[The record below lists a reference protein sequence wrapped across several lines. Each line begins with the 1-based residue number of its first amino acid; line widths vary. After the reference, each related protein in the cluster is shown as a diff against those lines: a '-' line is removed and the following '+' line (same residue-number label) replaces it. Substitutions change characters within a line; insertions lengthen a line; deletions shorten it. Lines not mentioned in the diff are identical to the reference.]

1 MNAWAVTA
9 VTVAILAGYAIAVR
23 LIGNAARNATPASPT
38 LPTVVDH
45 PSRAAFRRGQRDY
58 AQLIVWEL
66 AQHGHNV
73 QLVDFLDC
81 LASTRLALKDDIDGT
96 AVDAYYHVVLGGD
109 AS

>member
-1 MNAWAVTA
+1 MNAWAVIA
-9 VTVAILAGYAIAVR
+9 ITVAALTAWAATATAIGK
-23 LIGNAARNATPASPT
+23 LAARATPTSPT
-38 LPTVVDH
+38 LPNVVDH
-45 PSRAAFRRGQRDY
+45 PSRAAFRRGQHDY

-73 QLVDFLDC
+73 TVIDVLDC

-96 AVDAYYHVVLGGD
+96 AVDAYYHAVLGGD

>member
-1 MNAWAVTA
+1 MNAWTVTA

-23 LIGNAARNATPASPT
+23 LIGNAARNATPARPAAA
-38 LPTVVDH
+38 VVDH
-45 PSRAAFRRGQRDY
+45 PARSAGRRGQHDY

-96 AVDAYYHVVLGGD
+96 AVDAYYHAVLGGD